1 MKLLSIIKKTNV
13 NRSFLYNKNTL
24 SLIPNISKLAIKFI
38 RNYFYLYNKEIE
50 KKIRRVFLYN
60 KFRKLSK
67 SRIFLSKGEFKHTNN
82 KVIITLYTY
91 NKQKNNY
98 LLKLKKR
105 YINKF
110 LLKMLNLKKKKFN
123 KSKNK
128 NLLNKL
134 ILLKKLNRIT
144 IKGFLVLLEA
154 NRFKPKV
161 LRILKKLYE
170 KKKLNKFKA
179 VSKYIN
185 KFYKKLIKK
194 SLRRL
199 FLYIYYRQLIYINKS
214 KFNYTYLQYIKNI
227 LKLLFNK
234 NIEFN
239 FINLKHFYL
248 NSNILSES
256 ILLKIKKNRRRL
268 MKHLVILKRKLIIK
282 KKLFFKRYFHN
293 KNLLQ
298 NYIINNLKYKHIT
311 GFRLEAQGR
320 LNKRYT
326 ASRSIYKLKYKG
338 NLLNIDS
345 SYKGLSSVLLRNN
358 LNSNLQYTKLN
369 SKTRI
374 GSFGIKG

>member
-110 LLKMLNLKKKKFN
+110 LLKMLNLKKKRFN

-128 NLLNKL
+128 NLINKL

-227 LKLLFNK
+227 LELLFNK

-256 ILLKIKKNRRRL
+256 ILLKIKK
-268 MKHLVILKRKLIIK
+268 KRKKKKIILGELIIK

>member
-38 RNYFYLYNKEIE
+38 RNYFYLYNKKIE

-110 LLKMLNLKKKKFN
+110 LLKMLNLKKKRFN

-128 NLLNKL
+128 NLINKL

-185 KFYKKLIKK
+185 KFYKKYLKK
-194 SLRRL
+194 
-199 FLYIYYRQLIYINKS
+199 
-214 KFNYTYLQYIKNI
+214 IKNI
-227 LKLLFNK
+227 LELLFNK

-268 MKHLVILKRKLIIK
+268 MKHLVILKKKIKIRKKKKIIKLKKKKKKKKKKIILGELIIK

-311 GFRLEAQGR
+311 GFRLKAQGR